1 MLKKAIMFSMVCCL
15 VFLGVACS
23 KKLSKDEMIERG
35 KYLINACGVLAYH
48 TPIGKDG
55 KPDLNKFMAGS
66 EAGYKGSWGVFFPKN
81 LTPDNDTG
89 IGMMTDEEVINIIKD
104 EGVNGKAPLYYD
116 YYRSLTDEDLKS
128 IVAYLRTLTPITNKI
143 PVDTKPGDAPK
154 VVEKK
159 VEPKKPAAPAKKA
172 STSTKKSSTKKK

>member
-1 MLKKAIMFSMVCCL
+1 MLKKVVVFSMVCCM

-35 KYLINACGVLAYH
+35 KYLINACGVLAHH

-66 EAGYKGSWGVFFPKN
+66 ETGYKGVWGVSYAKN

-89 IGMMTDEEVINIIKD
+89 IGMMTDEDVINMIKE
-104 EGVNGKAPLYYD
+104 EGINGKAPLYYD
-116 YYRSLTDEDLKS
+116 YYRSLTEEDLKS
-128 IVAYLRTLTPITNKI
+128 IVAYLRTLTPIASKI
-143 PVDTKPGDAPK
+143 PADIKPGDVPK

-159 VEPKKPAAPAKKA
+159 VEPKKPVTPAKKA
-172 STSTKKSSTKKK
+172 TTKKKK